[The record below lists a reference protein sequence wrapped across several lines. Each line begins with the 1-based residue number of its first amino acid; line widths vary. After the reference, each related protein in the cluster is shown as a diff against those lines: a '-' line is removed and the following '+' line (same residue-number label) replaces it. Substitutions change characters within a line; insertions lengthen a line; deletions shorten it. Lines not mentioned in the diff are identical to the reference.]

1 MGWWASDR
9 TCSTSLV
16 QCTFLIQLMTYTRG
30 MAAKEQLVSDDLI
43 ARWLCLHNIISLNWW
58 ACCTWLWWA
67 CSTSLVNICASIKGL
82 GCTRQKDKNVWMWHN
97 CGWRGPFR
105 LFHCLQMNCRPGNG
119 PQMNCPTFVADDFL
133 GNHCPTWN
141 FCCLLVSFNE
151 PTQCSHERIWE
162 KIYLRRH
169 I

>member
-1 MGWWASDR
+1 MYPQLSEK
-9 TCSTSLV
+9 
-16 QCTFLIQLMTYTRG
+16 TFLIQFMTYTIIQG
-30 MAAKEQLVSDDLI
+30 TANHWWLSHKVTLPTKHDL
-43 ARWLCLHNIISLNWW
+43 LNWW

-67 CSTSLVNICASIKGL
+67 CSRSLVHVCASIKGL
-82 GCTRQKDKNVWMWHN
+82 SCTRQKDKNVWMWHN

-151 PTQCSHERIWE
+151 PTQCSHERIRE

-169 I
+169 L